1 MPQKTPSSRRYN
13 FENISTMVVEPTV
26 SGAILGD
33 LLWGMGVRN
42 VTTADSTGHAKEL
55 LERSEFDLIV
65 CDSNIKGDR
74 NGFEL
79 VRWLRWSTLEPNK
92 FATIILYDGHVPRK
106 NLELARNCGANFVI
120 KKPTTCETFVSR
132 IVWSLSTREFVE
144 SGSYFGPD
152 RRFDFAV
159 CELNK
164 FGRRADD
171 TSGLRQPALIQLER
185 SNRP

>member
-1 MPQKTPSSRRYN
+1 
-13 FENISTMVVEPTV
+13 MVVEPTV
-26 SGAILGD
+26 TGAILGD
-33 LLWGMGVRN
+33 LLWAMGLRKV
-42 VTTADSTGHAKEL
+42 VTAEGTDQAKDL

-120 KKPTTCETFVSR
+120 KKPTTSETFVSR
-132 IVWSLSTREFVE
+132 IMWSLSTRQFIEC
-144 SGSYFGPD
+144 GSYFGPD

-164 FGRRADD
+164 FGRRAEDNA
-171 TSGLRQPALIQLER
+171 GLRHPALVQLER
-185 SNRP
+185 ANRS